1 MNWQHT
7 LLENIYDPTPKGP
20 KPKVRKGSV
29 RSTLSDRSRAI
40 WDKAQ
45 TAKKKKKKVNE
56 AEGDIQRGGTK
67 PGKSLSPKDLK
78 AMIDNIKQRAE
89 KKRLAPK
96 QKTFSFK

>member
-7 LLENIYDPTPKGP
+7 LLENIYDPTPKRP
-20 KPKVRKGSV
+20 KPKVRKGFVGSSL
-29 RSTLSDRSRAI
+29 RGRSRDI

-45 TAKKKKKKVNE
+45 AAKKKTKVNE
-56 AEGDIQRGGTK
+56 AEGDIKRGGRK